1 MAEALPV
8 RPPSL
13 AWRRTLA
20 AGWRRLG
27 SGRCPR
33 GGRGKAALGTR
44 SKAREKP
51 RIPPE
56 RGYLRPKQ
64 ARVKGRQ
71 RGDGASGGGLGW
83 ARRKRTDRQGKG
95 KESTRREGKGREKK
109 GTARARAGK
118 RKGQQESINK
128 TAPASKGNQKRPGK
142 AKGSREKSFEAVFS
156 TVLCASLFLS
166 LDYPFRCLCF
176 ATKQGEG
183 RSQFRESKGVY
194 MGFQRRPTSRK
205 GS

>member
-1 MAEALPV
+1 MAGALPV

-13 AWRRTLA
+13 PWRRILA

-83 ARRKRTDRQGKG
+83 ARGGGK
-95 KESTRREGKGREKK
+95 
-109 GTARARAGK
+109 ARAGK
-118 RKGQQESINK
+118 SKGQQESINK